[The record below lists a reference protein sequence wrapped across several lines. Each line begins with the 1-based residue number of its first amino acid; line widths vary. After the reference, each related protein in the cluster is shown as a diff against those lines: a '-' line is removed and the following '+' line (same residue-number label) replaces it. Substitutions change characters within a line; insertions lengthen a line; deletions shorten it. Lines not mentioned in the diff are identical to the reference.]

1 MKMKIICAVAVIGM
15 LATLSSQAD
24 LTLTFSDGT
33 TTKSFNDTATP
44 GTVAPGPTTVGG
56 WILSGTSAT
65 FSYGSQFNPQLYYNG
80 QLLTGGG
87 NTTTLTVTLMES
99 GLTAIPSS
107 AGNIFMA
114 LASQQ
119 SNAGAKINVGQI
131 AEIDGTQ
138 VGSANSLTYLSGG
151 GYPHTASSTINTS
164 VTENLDST
172 YDLTEVLTFTGT
184 GGATISLSGL
194 DLVPAPEPS
203 TCSILVSALLFL
215 PLVAKLR
222 RRSQAA

>member
-1 MKMKIICAVAVIGM
+1 MKLNILSAIAAVGM
-15 LATLSSQAD
+15 LATSSSQAA

-44 GTVAPGPTTVGG
+44 GSVAPATTTVGG
-56 WILSGTSAT
+56 WILSGASAT
-65 FSYGSQFNPQLYYNG
+65 FAYGTQSNPQLYYNG
-80 QLLTGGG
+80 QFLVGGG

-107 AGNIFMA
+107 DGTIFMA

-119 SNAGAKINVGQI
+119 NNAGSKINVGQI
-131 AEIDGTQ
+131 AEIDGTP

-172 YDLTEVLTFTGT
+172 YDLTEVLTITGT
-184 GGATISLSGL
+184 GGAALSLSGL

-203 TCSILVSALLFL
+203 TCCILVSALLFL

-222 RRSQAA
+222 RRSQAV